1 MTSLRVVAIVWACP
15 GGWLGART
23 IPAAVQPLLC
33 APTAL
38 VEDYDPAQ
46 RRQAEDRARELGAG
60 ARLEACQIWAAAA
73 ARFRTGAPSFNSR
86 RTDHVE

>member
-46 RRQAEDRARELGAG
+46 RRQAEDRVRASLAPARALRP
-60 ARLEACQIWAAAA
+60 ARSAAAA
-73 ARFRTGAPSFNSR
+73 SSFRTGAPSFNSR